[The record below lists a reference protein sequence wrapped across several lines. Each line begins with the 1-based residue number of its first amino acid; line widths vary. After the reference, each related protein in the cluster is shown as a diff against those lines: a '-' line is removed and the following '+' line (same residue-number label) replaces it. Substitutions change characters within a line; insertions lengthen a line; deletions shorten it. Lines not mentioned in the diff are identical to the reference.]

1 MLNVAV
7 WLAATAAASLLAT
20 SQLGRPTAA
29 VPGRAG
35 ALRMGVTDRMA
46 TNGILYDAWGA
57 EGMRVLNKTAAFQK
71 ASGALEVSHYDA
83 VLMVA
88 ARAKQNAYEHAE
100 VSAAPPLRFALTV
113 IFVIVVAR
121 TRTSPR
127 LETDGVC
134 LACLVQEA
142 GTGYIGSS
150 FGGNMGQGVRKKKP
164 AKSEVVSAIEEL
176 VDEYEASG
184 KLPELVTPG
193 IPQDV
198 LDQWAEEEAA
208 EEAALMAAAVA
219 KKSLAAQKKSDRA
232 AAAASAA
239 AKLKA
244 LSQQGALDDDEEE
257 EGGEGDEDE
266 DEDDV
271 VVDEDDDYVLASL
284 LGEDDFEDD
293 VLLEDEDVEAVAKAD
308 GAARGSGRPA
318 AGDDAF
324 DDDELADLFGS
335 VGMSRDGAVEAS
347 GMSPGDAG

>member
-1 MLNVAV
+1 
-7 WLAATAAASLLAT
+7 
-20 SQLGRPTAA
+20 
-29 VPGRAG
+29 
-35 ALRMGVTDRMA
+35 
-46 TNGILYDAWGA
+46 
-57 EGMRVLNKTAAFQK
+57 
-71 ASGALEVSHYDA
+71 
-83 VLMVA
+83 
-88 ARAKQNAYEHAE
+88 
-100 VSAAPPLRFALTV
+100 
-113 IFVIVVAR
+113 
-121 TRTSPR
+121 

-208 EEAALMAAAVA
+208 DEAALMAAAVA

-284 LGEDDFEDD
+284 LGEDDFEDE
-293 VLLEDEDVEAVAKAD
+293 VLLEDEDVEAVAEAD

>member
-1 MLNVAV
+1 M
-7 WLAATAAASLLAT
+7 
-20 SQLGRPTAA
+20 
-29 VPGRAG
+29 
-35 ALRMGVTDRMA
+35 
-46 TNGILYDAWGA
+46 
-57 EGMRVLNKTAAFQK
+57 
-71 ASGALEVSHYDA
+71 
-83 VLMVA
+83 
-88 ARAKQNAYEHAE
+88 
-100 VSAAPPLRFALTV
+100 
-113 IFVIVVAR
+113 
-121 TRTSPR
+121 
-127 LETDGVC
+127 C

-219 KKSLAAQKKSDRA
+219 KKSLAAQKKSNRA

-244 LSQQGALDDDEEE
+244 LSQQGALDDDDDE

-293 VLLEDEDVEAVAKAD
+293 VLLEDEDVEAEAEAD
-308 GAARGSGRPA
+308 GAAGGSGLPV